1 MIEVYPNL
9 FIGNQND
16 YEINPSLFR
25 DWRVVHACKEPY
37 HRNALGYTG
46 RGAPQDSP
54 YYLFLYDKNGHLILN
69 MVDTNSPEFFNDS
82 MINEA
87 VRYCIEGLKNHQRVL
102 IHCNQGESRAPSLA
116 LLVLRRIGFYKDAF
130 DDAVN
135 SFENKYPL
143 YNPKH
148 GILLYVKN
156 HWWKERLYDKN

>member
-82 MINEA
+82 MINET
-87 VRYCIEGLKNHQRVL
+87 VRYCIEGLKNNQRVL
-102 IHCNQGESRAPSLA
+102 IHCNQGESRAPSLG
-116 LLVLRRIGFYKDAF
+116 LLVMRKIGFYGGNF
-130 DDAVN
+130 DESVVH
-135 SFENKYPL
+135 FKTVYPL
-143 YNPKH
+143 YNPKS
-148 GILLYVKN
+148 GIYQYIMAK
-156 HWWKERLYDKN
+156 W